1 MRGPRRQ
8 AAVTQWPAVCALRVQ
23 ASNHVFQVSHSQEQD
38 TTAWSDHE
46 DMAESHMGLRTRVL
60 VPGTHR
66 KAG

>member
-46 DMAESHMGLRTRVL
+46 DMALSEGKT
-60 VPGTHR
+60 R
-66 KAG
+66 KAGHTAGTP